1 MQQTG
6 VKPEQTV
13 GQVVGDLKAERSRFL
28 WLRLSF
34 AGVVALHL
42 LALAWIL
49 PFVPGGMSRLD
60 GATAV
65 ALVLMATAFL
75 SAIGFLVFWGPWF
88 RHEPLSEFLRVLFGA
103 HQLIRGR
110 AQFLSRIAAE
120 CQRARSDRRYL
131 FSLVVIKEATKHDN
145 GAMPS
150 AAQAAALL
158 VRGAVRAEDIVADPA
173 SDEVWVL
180 ISRADPHARA
190 RIVARLAETLREL
203 VTTASFDAYRIG
215 ASTYGADGDAPELL
229 FDRARVRFARLQE
242 L

>member
-1 MQQTG
+1 MQQTP
-6 VKPEQTV
+6 VKAEQTV

-34 AGVVALHL
+34 LGVVALHL
-42 LALAWIL
+42 LALAWVL
-49 PFVPGGMSRLD
+49 PAVPGGMSRID
-60 GATAV
+60 GETAV
-65 ALVLMATAFL
+65 ALILIITAFL

-110 AQFLSRIAAE
+110 AQFLSRIAVE
-120 CQRARSDRRYL
+120 CQRARSDRRYA
-131 FSLVVIKEATKHDN
+131 FSLVVIKEAAKHEN
-145 GAMPS
+145 GASPS

-180 ISRADPHARA
+180 ISRADRQARA
-190 RIVARLAETLREL
+190 RIVARLADTLRAL
-203 VTTASFDAYRIG
+203 ITAASFEAYRIG
-215 ASTYGADGDAPELL
+215 ASTYGEDGETPEVL
-229 FDRARVRFARLQE
+229 FDTARVRFARLQE